1 MISDYF
7 KIAGRNLL
15 KKRVRSSLTLIGI
28 LIAVATIF
36 VLISVSLGLQGAV
49 EELFRQFGTDKFFI
63 EPRGQL
69 AGPGTGGAVQF
80 TLEDVEVI
88 EKTPGVKDFS
98 YWVGSTGKVEFND
111 EIRYTFVIGIPLD
124 HSSVF
129 IESGFYKAED
139 GRLLEEGDSNEIMI
153 GNQYKNGVFFTK
165 QVRPLNKLLVNEKE
179 FKVKSIL
186 KTVGNPFD
194 DRLIFMPLDNFRIL
208 FPETKER
215 IDQIAVQ
222 VNENEDINEVAER
235 VQRRLSKFRNV
246 DEENRDFNINT
257 PEEILSS
264 FGSVLNV
271 LTTFLLSVAAISL
284 LVGGIGIANTMFTS
298 VLERTRE
305 IGVMKAIGAKNKD
318 ILSIFLVE
326 AGILGLI
333 GGIIGI
339 LLGIGVSNL
348 IEYIA
353 VNQLGTT
360 LLKAATPIYLLV
372 GCMAFAFF
380 VGIISGFWPAYR
392 ALKVKPVEA
401 LRYE

>member
-7 KIAGRNLL
+7 KIAVKNLA
-15 KKRVRSSLTLIGI
+15 KKRVRSMLTLIGI

-80 TLEDVEVI
+80 NLDDIRVI
-88 EKTPGVKDFS
+88 EKTTGVKDYS
-98 YWVGSTGKVEFND
+98 YWVGSSAKIESNG

-124 HSSVF
+124 HASVF
-129 IESGFYKAED
+129 FETGFYKVED
-139 GRLLEEGDSNEIMI
+139 GRLLEEEDKGEVMI
-153 GNQYKNGVFFTK
+153 GNQYKNGFFSK
-165 QVRPLNKLLVNEKE
+165 SINPLNKITINDQE
-179 FKVKSIL
+179 FKVKAVMQ
-186 KTVGNPFD
+186 TVGNPFD
-194 DRLIFMPLDNFRIL
+194 DRLIFMPLDDFRLL
-208 FPETKER
+208 FPDTKDR

-222 VNENEDINEVAER
+222 IHENEDVNEIAER
-235 VQRRLSKFRNV
+235 VERRLIKSRNV
-246 DEENRDFNINT
+246 DEENKDFNIST

-264 FGSVLNV
+264 FGEVLTV
-271 LTTFLLSVAAISL
+271 LTTFLLGVAAISL

-305 IGVMKAIGAKNKD
+305 IGVMKAIGAKNSD
-318 ILSIFLVE
+318 ILIIFLVE

-339 LLGIGVSNL
+339 LLGIGISSI
-348 IEYIA
+348 IEYVA

-360 LLKAATPIYLLV
+360 LLKAATPWYLIV
-372 GCMAFAFF
+372 GCMAFAFI
-380 VGIISGFWPAYR
+380 VGIVSGFWPAYR
-392 ALKVKPVEA
+392 AIKIKPVEA